1 MLVGYARVSTQDQ
14 KADLQT
20 DALQAAGC
28 EKIFTE
34 KASGAQ
40 RDRPELKASLEYIRA
55 GDTLVV
61 WKLDRLARS
70 IKQLI
75 ETVEDL
81 EKRGIGFKSLTENI
95 DTTTSSGKLID
106 VFKLIQVHEH

>member
-14 KADLQT
+14 NPNLQT
-20 DALQAAGC
+20 DALEAAGC

-34 KASGAQ
+34 KASDAQ
-40 RDRPELKASLEYIRA
+40 RDRPELTTALEYIRA

-70 IKQLI
+70 VKQLI

-95 DTTTSSGKLID
+95 DTTTSTMS
-106 VFKLIQVHEH
+106 FT